1 MTRNSLQSG
10 KISHTL
16 HLRSLTH
23 ACPGC
28 TGAKRF
34 LDAAA
39 RLMAWVVPVAGILW
53 CPGDRGSVQPKDNG
67 GDVVLG
73 TALESGCD
81 NGFGDLLRVVSIV
94 EYPGQCQVVDSI
106 GDPI

>member
-1 MTRNSLQSG
+1 
-10 KISHTL
+10 
-16 HLRSLTH
+16 
-23 ACPGC
+23 
-28 TGAKRF
+28 
-34 LDAAA
+34 
-39 RLMAWVVPVAGILW
+39 MAWVVPVAGILW
-53 CPGDRGSVQPKDNG
+53 RPGDRGSVQPKDNG

-106 GDPI
+106 GDPIRAEQEAVPFGRFQDPDLSQTLPRACYQ